1 MNRRKL
7 LISSVAGVLVLIGA
21 RFGIASPQNAVMRV
35 VRKKLGYLRLDEES
49 LQRFA
54 ADVCQRNVVS
64 RFRLDMIDFAGP
76 LYSDVEASPDSR
88 TGSLLRH
95 GEDRVVTQ
103 FLISS
108 DFFINGANT
117 DRVVK
122 YLGWFD
128 PLAACGNPFARPVS
142 SALV

>member
-7 LISSVAGVLVLIGA
+7 LISSVSGVLLLVVA
-21 RFGIASPQNAVMRV
+21 RFGFASPQNAVMRV
-35 VRKKLGYLRLDEES
+35 IRKRLDYLKLDEAS

-54 ADVCQRNVVS
+54 ADVCARKVVS

-76 LYSDVEASPDSR
+76 LYSDVELSADSR

-108 DFFINGANT
+108 DFFINGADT

-122 YLGWFD
+122 YLGWYD
-128 PLAACGNPFARPVS
+128 PLVACGNPFARPVS